1 MSKRIDKV
9 GAREKLEYRRDPY
22 WLRLTAGRYIGFR
35 RMTPGK
41 PGTWL
46 ARAYTDSGYKYETL
60 GDFADKPEEERYDAA
75 KRAAEEW
82 FKHLDMGGSTE
93 PTSVKAACEAY
104 LEKLKSEKSE
114 QAKKDT
120 EGYFKRLVYGDPIAR
135 VLLSKLSKA
144 HMAEWRARA
153 LEHNDDRSSFNRN
166 ITPLRAALNLA
177 HEQGKVASDQA
188 WLTAL
193 RPFTEQELEA
203 QCGRSRKGT
212 LDRDE
217 RRQLVESA
225 SAEARP
231 FFKALAL
238 LPMRPGEIAALR
250 VEHLTVRKGKA
261 LLEIPAGKTKAR
273 DIPLPAE
280 AYAHFKECAK
290 GKHPSAWLIARADA
304 SQWKKEAWR
313 DEIKA
318 AARKAKLP
326 RATVAYTLRHSVITD
341 LVTGDADRGIP
352 PLDIFTVAKLAGTS
366 VKMIEKYYG
375 KLQQEHARRALE
387 QLALA

>member
-1 MSKRIDKV
+1 MSKRIDRV
-9 GAREKLEYRRDPY
+9 GVREKLAYRRDPY
-22 WLRLTAGRYIGFR
+22 WLRLTAGHYVGYR

-41 PGTWL
+41 PGSWL

-60 GDFADKPEEERYDAA
+60 GDFADRPDEERYDRA
-75 KRAAEEW
+75 KLAAENW

-104 LEKLKSEKSE
+104 LEKLKNEKGE

-120 EGYFKRLVYGDPIAR
+120 EGYFRRLVYGDPERKIPADPIAR

-144 HMAEWRARA
+144 HMADWRARA
-153 LEHNDDRSSFNRN
+153 LEHNGDRSSFNRN

-193 RPFTEQELEA
+193 RPFSDKELEA
-203 QCGRSRKGT
+203 QCERRCKGT
-212 LDRDE
+212 LDRDA
-217 RRQLVESA
+217 RRQLVEKA
-225 SAEARP
+225 SEEARP
-231 FFKALAL
+231 LFKALAL

-250 VEHLTVRKGKA
+250 VEHLNVRER
-261 LLEIPAGKTKAR
+261 LLEIPAGKVKGR
-273 DIPLPAE
+273 IIPLPAE
-280 AYAHFKECAK
+280 AFAHFKACAK

-318 AARKAKLP
+318 AAKKAKLP
-326 RATVAYTLRHSVITD
+326 KATVAYTLRHSVITE
-341 LVTGDADRGIP
+341 LVTGG
-352 PLDIFTVAKLAGTS
+352 LDIFTIAKLASTS
-366 VKMIEKYYG
+366 VKMIEKHYG
-375 KLQQEHARRALE
+375 HLQQEHARSALE
-387 QLALA
+387 KLALA